1 MGRYLSNP
9 LGRNDAPASDV
20 RYAVCNFGG
29 SGGSY
34 YRLLDEDFKPARQIP
49 NLAPAMAPISVSGYA
64 SYGTVQPS
72 GQGVSLD
79 PVFALLWW
87 LDRAAGSRF
96 GTALVGIR
104 DNEIRMRALGYP
116 VYLLQLTAFV
126 VAGAIAGLAGALLA
140 TGNSFVSPSMMH
152 WTQSATLI
160 VMVIIGGLGRR
171 WGGPV
176 GAAVWLALEEALKLH
191 TSHWHMPLGLLLI
204 ATALYAPKG
213 LAALSD
219 LWARSKP

>member
-1 MGRYLSNP
+1 MARPALGMG
-9 LGRNDAPASDV
+9 
-20 RYAVCNFGG
+20 
-29 SGGSY
+29 
-34 YRLLDEDFKPARQIP
+34 LDMADEATLYWVV
-49 NLAPAMAPISVSGYA
+49 LAIVA
-64 SYGTVQPS
+64 
-72 GQGVSLD
+72 
-79 PVFALLWW
+79 ALLWW

-96 GTALVGIR
+96 GAALVGIR